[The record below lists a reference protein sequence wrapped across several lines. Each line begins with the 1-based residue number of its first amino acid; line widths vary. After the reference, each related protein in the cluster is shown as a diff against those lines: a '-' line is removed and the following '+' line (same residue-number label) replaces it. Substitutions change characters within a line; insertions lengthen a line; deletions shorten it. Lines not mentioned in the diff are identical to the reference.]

1 MRVPA
6 ASPPSLAA
14 LRSLVLPLAPTCYK
28 GQAGKVGV
36 LGGCADYTG
45 APYYAALSALKLG
58 ADLSHVF
65 CTDTAATP
73 IKSYS
78 PELIVHGCLRE
89 QQPDA
94 AARTAQADAI
104 TKWFPALTALVVG
117 PGLGRDETLQA
128 VAQLVI
134 ERAIAESLPCVI
146 DADGL
151 AIVLRTPAL
160 VRGSKWTVLTPNKP
174 EYGRLMAAVLPE
186 ADAAETEEEQLL
198 QLSQAL
204 GGPTVVRK
212 GPTDLLSD
220 GSCWLACDE
229 PGSLKRS
236 GGQGDVL
243 AGSIATMLGWAKMAE
258 SPAGDAAEVPP
269 SMLAAYAACLL
280 TRRFSAAAFAQR
292 RRSMTA
298 PDLIEAIGPVF
309 DDFCPASS

>member
-1 MRVPA
+1 MHEECKGELLTLIFASVTQPTMRVPA

-14 LRSLVLPLAPTCYK
+14 LRSLVPPLAPTCYK

-134 ERAIAESLPCVI
+134 ERAIVE
-146 DADGL
+146 D
-151 AIVLRTPAL
+151 
-160 VRGSKWTVLTPNKP
+160 TVT
-174 EYGRLMAAVLPE
+174 
-186 ADAAETEEEQLL
+186 
-198 QLSQAL
+198 
-204 GGPTVVRK
+204 
-212 GPTDLLSD
+212 
-220 GSCWLACDE
+220 
-229 PGSLKRS
+229 
-236 GGQGDVL
+236 
-243 AGSIATMLGWAKMAE
+243 AG
-258 SPAGDAAEVPP
+258 
-269 SMLAAYAACLL
+269 C
-280 TRRFSAAAFAQR
+280 
-292 RRSMTA
+292 
-298 PDLIEAIGPVF
+298 
-309 DDFCPASS
+309 